1 METKNNIA
9 ATDHKFDIPD
19 YAVEILAAERLDR
32 QPAYGQMW
40 IARSR
45 KSGKSCQ
52 WVMIVGVTE
61 ATVDAIP
68 LNVVPQEGTEG
79 ALLVEGTIY
88 RNPILAWPAE
98 RTTIPR
104 RFLWK
109 SVGDMPEPQA
119 GLVLA
124 DRVDEANGVTRFDKN
139 APHFPSARRAG
150 RAMVLR
156 FRHWHEMLNK

>member
-9 ATDHKFDIPD
+9 ADRKFDIPD
-19 YAVEILAAERLDR
+19 YVVDILAAERLDR

-52 WVMIVGVTE
+52 WVMVVNVTDS
-61 ATVDAIP
+61 TVDAIP

-79 ALLVEGTIY
+79 ALLVAGTIY
-88 RNPILAWPAE
+88 RNRILAWPAE

-119 GLVLA
+119 GLVVA
-124 DRVDEANGVTRFDKN
+124 DRVDETAGVTRFDKD